1 MIDLYYWPTPNGWKV
16 TIMLEECGLPYTV
29 KPVNIG
35 RGDQLSSTFLRI
47 SPNGRMPVIV
57 DDEPMG
63 GGQPITVFESGAIMM
78 YLAEKSRK
86 FWPQEPNLKYEVC
99 QWILWQAANQ
109 GPKFGE
115 QGFFRRAA
123 QDSKHGD
130 LSFPLLRFDN
140 EVHRLYGVLNL
151 GLFNKPYLATGEYT
165 IADMICYPWASLW
178 QGRHID
184 LEEFPN
190 VRRWLAAVGERPAV
204 KKGIGIGRELR
215 EDPAAISPEEQARR
229 AKLVN
234 HQRAQAVPKEW
245 I

>member
-1 MIDLYYWPTPNGWKV
+1 
-16 TIMLEECGLPYTV
+16 
-29 KPVNIG
+29 
-35 RGDQLSSTFLRI
+35 
-47 SPNGRMPVIV
+47 VIV
-57 DDEPMG
+57 DDEPLSG
-63 GGQPITVFESGAIMM
+63 GGPVTVFESGAIMM
-78 YLAEKSRK
+78 YLAEKTRK
-86 FWPQEPNLKYEVC
+86 FWPQEPHLKYQVC
-99 QWILWQAANQ
+99 QWILWQTGNQ

-115 QGFFRRAA
+115 QGYFHRAA
-123 QDSKHGD
+123 QDGKHGD
-130 LSFPLLRFDN
+130 LSLPLLRFDN

-151 GLFNKPYLATGEYT
+151 GLFNKPYLAADEYT

-178 QGRHID
+178 KGRDID

-215 EDPAAISPEEQARR
+215 EDPTTISPEEQARR
-229 AKLVN
+229 ANLVN